1 MSVNDATHEGS
12 IGTQT
17 TVREAVEGAEVL
29 GDEETGDGRPDDCQC
44 LSEYVTDDPLACW
57 ACCRE
62 GFETPNPNVGIDD

>member
-1 MSVNDATHEGS
+1 MSANDATHEGS

-29 GDEETGDGRPDDCQC
+29 DGGRPDDCQC
-44 LSEYVTDDPLACW
+44 LSEYVTDEPIPCW

-62 GFETPNPNVGIDD
+62 GFETPNPHVGIDD